1 VNPALLKSATLVLMM
16 SAGFLAWRL
25 RVLTPEAVRA
35 LSRFLVDFTLPALII
50 VSMQHPFSPEL
61 RDEAFLTLGISSA
74 VYAVSIPVALLLAR
88 LLGAPRSSR
97 GTYAFA
103 ASFSNVAFMG
113 FPVME
118 ALFGRESL
126 FAVSVNNIPFQVLAF
141 SAGIV
146 MIASGHGP
154 ARSGAEPGAE
164 PSSGSGAGTATRGT
178 AAAPRLTLRSL
189 VNPAIVATLVG
200 FGFFLF
206 SVRIGEPLYG
216 ALEAL
221 GSVTTPLSMVLIGA
235 MLARA
240 KLGRTLGEWRVWV
253 LAAWRLFLHP
263 VVLWLGL
270 RALGA
275 EGMILAVPV
284 VVAAMPVAA
293 NTSILAEVYGG
304 DSETASGLV
313 FLSTVLSTLSIPLL
327 ARALFGA

>member
-1 VNPALLKSATLVLMM
+1 MSPALLKSATLVLMM
-16 SAGFLAWRL
+16 SSGFLAWRL
-25 RVLTPEAVRA
+25 RVLTAEAVRA
-35 LSRFLVDFTLPALII
+35 LSRFLVDFTLPALIVI
-50 VSMQHPFSPEL
+50 SMQRPFSPEL

-74 VYAVSIPVALLLAR
+74 VYAVSIPAALLLAR
-88 LLGAPRSSR
+88 VLRPPRGSR

-141 SAGIV
+141 SAGVV
-146 MIASGHGP
+146 MIASGHG
-154 ARSGAEPGAE
+154 SPGA
-164 PSSGSGAGTATRGT
+164 AGGTHPEFRG
-178 AAAPRLTLRSL
+178 AAPRLSLRSL
-189 VNPAIVATLVG
+189 VNPAIIATLLG

-206 SVRIGEPLYG
+206 SVRIGEPLHG

-240 KLGRTLGEWRVWV
+240 KLGRTLGAWRVWV
-253 LAAWRLFLHP
+253 LATWRLFLHP
-263 VVLWLGL
+263 AALWLGL

-275 EGMILAVPV
+275 DGMLLAVPV

-313 FLSTVLSTLSIPLL
+313 FLTTVLSTLSIPLL
-327 ARALFGA
+327 ARVLFGA

>member
-1 VNPALLKSATLVLMM
+1 MSPALLKSATLVLMM

-25 RVLTPEAVRA
+25 RVLTREAVQA

-50 VSMQHPFSPEL
+50 VSMQRPFSPAL
-61 RDEAFLTLGISSA
+61 RDEAFLTLGISTA
-74 VYAVSIPVALLLAR
+74 VYAVSIPAALLLAR
-88 LLGAPRSSR
+88 SLRAPRSSR

-146 MIASGHGP
+146 MIASGRG
-154 ARSGAEPGAE
+154 SAEAGTE
-164 PSSGSGAGTATRGT
+164 SGSGGDSRGQLS
-178 AAAPRLTLRSL
+178 APRLSIRSL
-189 VNPAIVATLVG
+189 VNPAIIATLTG
-200 FGFFLF
+200 FAFFLF
-206 SVRIGEPLYG
+206 SVRVGEPLYG
-216 ALEAL
+216 ALETL

-240 KLGRTLGEWRVWV
+240 RLGRTLGEWRVWV

-263 VVLWLGL
+263 AALWFIL

-275 EGMILAVPV
+275 DGMILAVPV

-313 FLSTVLSTLSIPLL
+313 FLTTVLSTLSIPLL
-327 ARALFGA
+327 ARVFFGA

>member
-1 VNPALLKSATLVLMM
+1 MIPALLKSATLVLMM
-16 SAGFLAWRL
+16 AAGFLAWRL
-25 RVLTPEAVRA
+25 RVLTREAVQS

-50 VSMQHPFSPEL
+50 MSMQRPFSPEL

-74 VYAVSIPVALLLAR
+74 VYAVSIPAALLLAR
-88 LLGAPRSSR
+88 LIGAPRRSR

-146 MIASGHGP
+146 MIAPGRGH
-154 ARSGAEPGAE
+154 ARDGA
-164 PSSGSGAGTATRGT
+164 GSGGATS
-178 AAAPRLTLRSL
+178 APRLSLRSL
-189 VNPAIVATLVG
+189 VNPAIIATFVG
-200 FGFFLF
+200 FAFFLF
-206 SVRIGEPLYG
+206 SVRVGEPLRG

-240 KLGRTLGEWRVWV
+240 KLGRTLGEWRVWI
-253 LAAWRLFLHP
+253 LSAWRLFVHP
-263 VVLWLGL
+263 VALWLGL

-313 FLSTVLSTLSIPLL
+313 FLSTVLSTVSIPLL
-327 ARALFGA
+327 SRALFGT

>member
-1 VNPALLKSATLVLMM
+1 MSPALLKSATLVLMM

-25 RVLTPEAVRA
+25 RVLTREAVQA
-35 LSRFLVDFTLPALII
+35 LSRFLVDFTLPALIV
-50 VSMQHPFSPEL
+50 VSMQRPFSPEL
-61 RDEAFLTLGISSA
+61 RDAAFLTLGISSA
-74 VYAVSIPVALLLAR
+74 VYAVSIPAALLLAR
-88 LLGAPRSSR
+88 ALGAPRNSR

-146 MIASGHGP
+146 MIASGHEP
-154 ARSGAEPGAE
+154 AGN
-164 PSSGSGAGTATRGT
+164 GAGTDSRGPRSS
-178 AAAPRLTLRSL
+178 PRLSFRSL
-189 VNPAIVATLVG
+189 VNPAIVATLLG

-206 SVRIGEPLYG
+206 SVRVGEPLYG

-253 LAAWRLFLHP
+253 LSAWRLFLHP
-263 VVLWLGL
+263 AALWLIL

-313 FLSTVLSTLSIPLL
+313 FITTVLSTLSIPLL
-327 ARALFGA
+327 ARVLFGA